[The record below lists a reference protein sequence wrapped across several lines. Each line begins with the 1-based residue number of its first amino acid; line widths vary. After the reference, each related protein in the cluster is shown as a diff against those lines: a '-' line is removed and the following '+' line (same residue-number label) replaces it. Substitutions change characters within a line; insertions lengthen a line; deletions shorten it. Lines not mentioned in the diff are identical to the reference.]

1 MSGADFIV
9 QVILTQALSISHLNS
24 LHFPTSYNPQLN
36 YQLMH
41 LLDFL
46 PAASWLAQLDDGFLN
61 TFTDLH
67 GLLTSGN
74 ALKAKV
80 DFDLTSGES
89 TPDGVPVSIGSIIK
103 RLVPMSVKRKISMKA
118 IQRFSRNIGHSL
130 EYSLV
135 WQE

>member
-1 MSGADFIV
+1 MP
-9 QVILTQALSISHLNS
+9 
-24 LHFPTSYNPQLN
+24 FPTSYNPQLN

-61 TFTDLH
+61 TFTGLH